1 MGLKCLENRKNIESS
16 FWYFEKMALIF
27 KRYFLKTNT
36 RYAWACLGNV
46 NIVMVSQICLVPKK
60 LWP

>member
-1 MGLKCLENRKNIESS
+1 MGLKCLENRKSIDSS
-16 FWYFEKMALIF
+16 FWYFEKIALIH

-36 RYAWACLGNV
+36 RCAWACLGDV
-46 NIVMVSQICLVPKK
+46 HIVMVSQICLIPEM